1 MNKALLITTAF
12 AMATLVTSE
21 LSHSRTMGH
30 YAPGVVG
37 VRDLVVP
44 PSPGFSTPNTM
55 PFMRPIVMSM
65 VMATND

>member
-1 MNKALLITTAF
+1 MNKALLIATAF
-12 AMATLVTSE
+12 ATTTLVTSE
-21 LSHSRTMGH
+21 WSHSRTMGH

-55 PFMRPIVMSM
+55 PFMRQIVTWM